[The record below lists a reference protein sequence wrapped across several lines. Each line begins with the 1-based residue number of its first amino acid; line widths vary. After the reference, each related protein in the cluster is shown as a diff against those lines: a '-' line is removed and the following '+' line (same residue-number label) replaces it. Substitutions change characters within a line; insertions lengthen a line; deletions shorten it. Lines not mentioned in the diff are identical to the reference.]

1 MHRESL
7 EEKEENVGLY
17 RPCPETVWLC
27 VCGCQTEHASGS
39 ADMSLRKSL
48 GLGGGQVWGRVPAL
62 LLPGLVAS
70 VG

>member
-1 MHRESL
+1 ML
-7 EEKEENVGLY
+7 ACTACDQK
-17 RPCPETVWLC
+17 PCGC
-27 VCGCQTEHASGS
+27 VCVAVR
-39 ADMSLRKSL
+39 ARLRQCRHEPKKSL

>member
-1 MHRESL
+1 MLACTARAQ
-7 EEKEENVGLY
+7 K
-17 RPCPETVWLC
+17 PCGCVWLSDR
-27 VCGCQTEHASGS
+27 AR
-39 ADMSLRKSL
+39 LRQCRHEPKKSL